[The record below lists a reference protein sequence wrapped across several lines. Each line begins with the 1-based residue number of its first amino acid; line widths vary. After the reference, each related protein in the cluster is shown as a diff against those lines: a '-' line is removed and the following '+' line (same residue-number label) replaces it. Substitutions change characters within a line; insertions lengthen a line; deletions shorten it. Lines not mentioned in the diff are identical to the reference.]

1 MPKMQ
6 IPKKMLPFLQPKRY
20 KICIGGRGSGK
31 SMTMG
36 DLCLLAAQTQG
47 IKTLCAREFQ
57 ASIDDSIHTLLCAE
71 IERLDLKGFEVQR
84 NEIRYGGE
92 TAFKYIGLARSPE
105 SVKSYHG
112 FSRVFVDEA
121 QTISEASL
129 KALTPT
135 LRTAGSEIWMAA
147 NPRSAADPF
156 FLRFV
161 KPFEKELRRDG
172 VYEDEH
178 HTIVWM
184 NYNDNPAFPEVL
196 EQERAYDQAHMSPAL
211 YSHVW
216 EGETYDENEDSIIPV
231 EWFLSAV
238 DAHIKLGW
246 KAEGSIIAS
255 HDPSDEGG
263 DSKGFVLRH
272 GNVILDVCEMVT
284 GDAAE
289 GMDWALDKA
298 LKANA
303 DHFLWD
309 ADGLGVSL
317 KRQVDQALT
326 GKNGITYSMFKGS
339 EAAEDPEMPY
349 TTGGTERNKS
359 NRETFKNKRAQ
370 FWWRLRDRFEATHRA
385 VTKGEYVNPE
395 EMISLSSEI
404 AVLDQLRAEVCRIPL
419 KRNNAGKI
427 QILSK
432 AEMAKPPYRLPSP
445 NMGDALM
452 MSLHSPKALNKQK
465 VVLNFSGWKHHG

>member
-6 IPKKMLPFLQPKRY
+6 IPKKMLPLLEPSRY
-20 KICIGGRGSGK
+20 KICLGGRGASK
-31 SMTMG
+31 SMTMA
-36 DLCLLAAQTQG
+36 DLCLLAAQSHG

-57 ASIDDSIHTLLCAE
+57 ASIDDSVHALLSAE
-71 IERLDLKGFEVQR
+71 IERLDLKGFEIQR
-84 NEIRYGGE
+84 NEIRYNNE

-105 SVKSYHG
+105 SVKSYHN
-112 FSRVFVDEA
+112 FSRIFVEEA

-156 FLRFV
+156 YTRFV

-172 VYEDEH
+172 IYRDSQH
-178 HTIVWM
+178 CIIWM
-184 NYNDNPAFPEVL
+184 NYSDNPAFPDVL
-196 EQERAYDQAHMSPAL
+196 EQERLYDQQNMSAAL
-211 YSHVW
+211 YAHVW
-216 EGETYDENEDSIIPV
+216 EGETYDEHHDSIIPV
-231 EWFLSAV
+231 EWFLAAQ

-246 KAEGSIIAS
+246 KPEGAIIAS
-255 HDPSDEGG
+255 HDPSDEGS
-263 DSKGFVLRH
+263 DSKGFCLRH

-284 GDAAE
+284 GDAGE

-298 LKANA
+298 LAANA
-303 DHFLWD
+303 DHFVWD

-317 KRQVDQALT
+317 KRQVDQALAN
-326 GKNGITYSMFKGS
+326 KNGIKYSMFKGS
-339 EAAEDPEMPY
+339 ESPEDPDMPY
-349 TTGGTERNKS
+349 TAGGSQRNKN
-359 NRETFKNKRAQ
+359 NRETFRNKRAQ
-370 FWWRLRDRFEATHRA
+370 YWWRLRDRFEATHRA
-385 VTKGEYVNPE
+385 VEKGEYVNPE
-395 EMISLSSEI
+395 DMISLSSEI
-404 AVLDQLRAEVCRIPL
+404 PVLEQLRAEVCRIPL

-432 AEMAKPPYRLPSP
+432 AEMARPPYRLPSP

-452 MSLHSPKALNKQK
+452 MSLHSPKHINQQK
-465 VVLNFSGWKHHG
+465 VVLNFSGWKNHG

>member
-20 KICIGGRGSGK
+20 KICIGSRGSGK

-105 SVKSYHG
+105 SIKSYHG

-178 HTIVWM
+178 HTIVW
-184 NYNDNPAFPEVL
+184 
-196 EQERAYDQAHMSPAL
+196 
-211 YSHVW
+211 
-216 EGETYDENEDSIIPV
+216 
-231 EWFLSAV
+231 LSLI
-238 DAHIKLGW
+238 HI
-246 KAEGSIIAS
+246 
-255 HDPSDEGG
+255 
-263 DSKGFVLRH
+263 
-272 GNVILDVCEMVT
+272 
-284 GDAAE
+284 
-289 GMDWALDKA
+289 
-298 LKANA
+298 
-303 DHFLWD
+303 
-309 ADGLGVSL
+309 
-317 KRQVDQALT
+317 
-326 GKNGITYSMFKGS
+326 
-339 EAAEDPEMPY
+339 
-349 TTGGTERNKS
+349 
-359 NRETFKNKRAQ
+359 
-370 FWWRLRDRFEATHRA
+370 
-385 VTKGEYVNPE
+385 
-395 EMISLSSEI
+395 
-404 AVLDQLRAEVCRIPL
+404 
-419 KRNNAGKI
+419 
-427 QILSK
+427 
-432 AEMAKPPYRLPSP
+432 
-445 NMGDALM
+445 
-452 MSLHSPKALNKQK
+452 
-465 VVLNFSGWKHHG
+465 